1 MEGTALILVA
11 EDSPTVRKLV
21 TLALKTQGFRVV
33 QAQDGMDAL
42 EKLARYEVDLIIT
55 DLNMPNMDGY
65 SLIQAIRENEHL
77 KDVPIIVLSSEAKEE
92 DKQRAFALGADSYL
106 VKPFNARRVQFE
118 VAKFIN

>member
-21 TLALKTQGFRVV
+21 TLALKAQGFRVV

-77 KDVPIIVLSSEAKEE
+77 KDVPIIVLSLEAKEE

>member
-1 MEGTALILVA
+1 MKTALILVA

-21 TLALKTQGFRVV
+21 AMALKARGFRVV

-42 EKLARYEVDLIIT
+42 EKLAQHEVNLIIT

-65 SLIQAIRENEHL
+65 SLIKAVRENEHL
-77 KDVPIIVLSSEAKEE
+77 KDVPIVVLSSEAKEE
-92 DKQRAFALGADSYL
+92 DKQKAFALGADSYL
-106 VKPFNARRVQFE
+106 VKPFNAQRVQYE

>member
-21 TLALKTQGFRVV
+21 TLALKAQGFRVV

-92 DKQRAFALGADSYL
+92 DKQKAFALGADSYL

>member
-21 TLALKTQGFRVV
+21 TLALKAQGFRVV

-65 SLIQAIRENEHL
+65 SLIRAIRENEHL
-77 KDVPIIVLSSEAKEE
+77 KDVPIIVLSLEAKEE

>member
-21 TLALKTQGFRVV
+21 TLALKAQGFRVV

-42 EKLARYEVDLIIT
+42 EKQARYEVDLIIT

-92 DKQRAFALGADSYL
+92 DKQKAFALGADSYL